1 MLKISE
7 SLETKIFFAGQLWA
21 FLSGNDSYGTFNGTY
36 NGTFNGTFCGTFFS
50 EPFHVIFDH
59 KIGRNYWN
67 TQMEEFGLLWN
78 GYFPISEEV
87 TSAISQT
94 VSCV

>member
-1 MLKISE
+1 MFSVL
-7 SLETKIFFAGQLWA
+7 G
-21 FLSGNDSYGTFNGTY
+21 SGAVLQKLMGHLMGHIMGHLMGHFVVP
-36 NGTFNGTFCGTFFS
+36 FFS